1 MERSTENAS
10 TRPVTSAILISG
22 YVEYSANFMVMP
34 ISSPAAVSLSRVVAD
49 SATPTVL
56 PSRSLSSVM
65 PEDFFTS
72 TPMWSV

>member
-1 MERSTENAS
+1 MELSTENAS
-10 TRPVTSAILISG
+10 TRPATSAILISG
-22 YVEYSANFMVMP
+22 YVEYSAKFMWMP
-34 ISSPAAVSLSRVVAD
+34 SSSPAAVSLSRVVAE

-56 PSRSLSSVM
+56 PSSPARSAM